1 MTLVDKYIERLKE
14 VHAIE
19 DMNRI
24 IEEAAND
31 NRLTTEEYQTIYL
44 AGIRMVMDV

>member
-1 MTLVDKYIERLKE
+1 MTLVEKYIERLKE

-31 NRLTTEEYQTIYL
+31 NRLTTEEYQIVYL
-44 AGIRMVMDV
+44 TGIREIMDV